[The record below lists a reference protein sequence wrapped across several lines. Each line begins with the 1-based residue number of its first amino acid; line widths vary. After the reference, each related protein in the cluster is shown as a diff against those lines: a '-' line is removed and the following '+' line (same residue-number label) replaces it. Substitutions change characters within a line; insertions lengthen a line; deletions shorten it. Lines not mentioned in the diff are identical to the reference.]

1 MAAACECAAQF
12 PAVRAQ
18 AISPILQGE
27 RLRCRLQTELL
38 RGCFKFLLQG
48 KRYLTGIGS
57 FSRNALFHLHNG
69 EDIVLLTTCRH
80 GRDWRRKQDARCPID
95 NKMYDE

>member
-1 MAAACECAAQF
+1 MTQCWNKGFLDPLPLA
-12 PAVRAQ
+12 PR
-18 AISPILQGE
+18 SPP
-27 RLRCRLQTELL
+27 
-38 RGCFKFLLQG
+38 QG